1 MTLTVV
7 LIGLSI
13 FLGIFLVLILLLPS
27 PSAESALLKEV
38 TRQPRT
44 GAEGGRPRLGLA
56 ALDVDRLAR
65 PFTLL
70 RGLFAGKPNP
80 DLIRRLSFAGYRK
93 PGHADM
99 FLVSRVALP
108 AFLGLCVA
116 LLVRDNIILFL
127 FLALALGFFAP
138 DFWLAR
144 AITKRRQNIRL
155 SLPDGID
162 LLAICIE
169 AGLSLD
175 QAILRVGQELR
186 LSHPDLSDEL
196 LQINFEQRAGVP
208 RIEAWKALADRLD
221 LENVRSFVAMLI
233 QTDRFGTPVSKSLG
247 NFSDALRIQ
256 RRQHAEEMA
265 AKTTIKLV
273 LPLVLLIFPEVFI
286 VTVAPAVL
294 MLIRNMA
301 NLVS

>member
-1 MTLTVV
+1 MTLTLA
-7 LIGLSI
+7 LIGSGFFLII
-13 FLGIFLVLILLLPS
+13 FLFLILLLPR

-38 TRQPRT
+38 TRQPRI
-44 GAEGGRPRLGLA
+44 GVEGGGPQSGVGG
-56 ALDVDRLAR
+56 LDVDRLAK
-65 PFTLL
+65 PFSFL
-70 RGLFAGKPNP
+70 RGLFAGEPNP
-80 DLIRRLSFAGYRK
+80 DLIRKLSFAGYRK
-93 PGHADM
+93 TGHADM
-99 FLVSRVALP
+99 FVVSRVALP
-108 AFLGLCVA
+108 AFLSLGVA
-116 LLVRDNIILFL
+116 LLAPDNILMYF

-144 AITKRRQNIRL
+144 AITKRREHIRL

-175 QAILRVGQELR
+175 QAMLRVGQELR

-196 LQINFEQRAGVP
+196 LQVNFEQRAGVP
-208 RIEAWKALADRLD
+208 RVDAWKGFADRVD

-247 NFSDALRIQ
+247 NFSDALRVQ
-256 RRQHAEEMA
+256 RRQKAEEMA

-286 VTVAPAVL
+286 VVVAPAIL
-294 MLIRNMA
+294 TLIRSMA
-301 NLVS
+301 HIVG

>member
-1 MTLTVV
+1 MTLTLA

-13 FLGIFLVLILLLPS
+13 FLVVFLVMILLLPS
-27 PSAESALLKEV
+27 ASPESTLLKEV
-38 TRQPRT
+38 TRQPRS
-44 GAEGGRPRLGLA
+44 GAEGGGLRSGSTG
-56 ALDVDRLAR
+56 LDVDRLAK
-65 PFTLL
+65 PFSFL
-70 RGLFAGKPNP
+70 RGFFAGKPNP
-80 DLIRRLSFAGYRK
+80 DLVRRLSLAGYRRS
-93 PGHADM
+93 GHADM
-99 FLVSRVALP
+99 FIVSRVALP

-116 LLVRDNIILFL
+116 ILVKDDIILFF
-127 FLALALGFFAP
+127 FLALVLGFFAP

-144 AITKRRQNIRL
+144 AITKRRENIRL

-175 QAILRVGQELR
+175 QAMLRVGQELR
-186 LSHPDLSDEL
+186 ISHPDLSDEL

-208 RIEAWKALADRLD
+208 RIDAWKGLAERLD
-221 LENVRSFVAMLI
+221 LETVRSFVAMLI

-247 NFSDALRIQ
+247 NFSDALRVQ
-256 RRQHAEEMA
+256 RRQQAEEMA

-286 VTVAPAVL
+286 VTVAPAIL
-294 MLIRNMA
+294 MLIRSMA
-301 NLVS
+301 DLVS